1 MYLDILFMD
10 RRLVIDVLAFEY
22 GKSFGYQEYMFN
34 LLDYIYVHRTDIL
47 YHEIV
52 IVCIESQRQYFEKYA
67 SCFQIKSYA
76 CRSVFHRLLAQTL
89 MPFNLSLRSIDL
101 VLYTAN
107 YSSLIKRASNI
118 LVIHDLLF
126 KRKSFFPYKLMRY
139 QRTFYLPFSIRY
151 ADKIVAISQF
161 TANDVKK
168 YYSSGKEKIVTIY
181 NYFNFEKYALANK
194 VYNKEDWF
202 ISVCSNAV
210 HKNSITVLKAFDL
223 YCMNGG
229 TYGLILVGALK
240 EGSSTYLYY
249 DSLSADVKKRIK
261 IYDKI
266 SNTLLA
272 ELYQKSKA
280 YISASLF
287 EGLGMP
293 VVEAMYFD
301 LPVILSDLPVF
312 HEVSFEKGI
321 YFDPLNEK
329 DLSDKMFY
337 VQSNSFHDSYKKQ
350 VMNLYSEQ
358 NTSHKYIELFNMLY
372 NKTK

>member
-1 MYLDILFMD
+1 MG

-22 GKSFGYQEYMFN
+22 GKAFGYQEYIFN
-34 LLDYIYVHRTDIL
+34 LLDYIYIHRTDIL

-52 IVCIESQRQYFEKYA
+52 IVCIESQRQYFRKYA
-67 SCFQIKSYA
+67 SCFLIKSYA

-89 MPFNLSLRSIDL
+89 MPFNLSLKSSDL

-107 YSSLIKRASNI
+107 YSSLIKRSSSI

-126 KRKSFFPYKLMRY
+126 KRKSFFPYTLMRY

-161 TANDVKK
+161 TANDVKR
-168 YYSSGKEKIVTIY
+168 YYNSSKDKIVAIY
-181 NYFNFEKYALANK
+181 NYFNFEKYGLANEI
-194 VYNKEDWF
+194 YNKENCF

-210 HKNSITVLKAFDL
+210 HKNSITVLKAFNR

-229 TYGLILVGALK
+229 VYSLILVGALK

-249 DSLSADVKKRIK
+249 ASLSADVKKRIK
-261 IYDKI
+261 IYNKI

-321 YFDPLNEK
+321 YFDPLDEK
-329 DLSDKMFY
+329 DLSDKMFV
-337 VQSNSFHDSYKKQ
+337 VQNNSFCNSYKKQ
-350 VMNLYSEQ
+350 VMNMYSEQ